1 MTLALSIN
9 LKSITPI
16 VGACGPT
23 NIPRTIRNGITENL
37 TFQQLLP
44 QLQLILT
51 LYQLQKLTYPSSQSP
66 IRK

>member
-51 LYQLQKLTYPSSQSP
+51 LYQLQN
-66 IRK
+66 